1 MGTTNTEE
9 TKMEIITPDRTPQ
22 TEAIYQINLR
32 LAEDG
37 GGYTF
42 NAPGWNWHEV
52 LADSWT
58 TLGDNPIEKV
68 GFKIPSGCEVSFRAS
83 LLRTALGLAAK

>member
-1 MGTTNTEE
+1 
-9 TKMEIITPDRTPQ
+9 MEIITPDRTPQ
-22 TEAIYQINLR
+22 TEAIYQIDLM
-32 LAEDG
+32 LS

-42 NAPGWNWHEV
+42 NAPGWDWQEV
-52 LADSWT
+52 LADSWSDIS
-58 TLGDNPIEKV
+58 DNPTEWV

>member
-1 MGTTNTEE
+1 MTDLTTT
-9 TKMEIITPDRTPQ
+9 RTDQ
-22 TEAIYQINLR
+22 DEAIYQINLR

-42 NAPGWNWHEV
+42 NAPGWNWQEV
-52 LADSWT
+52 LADSWSDIS
-58 TLGDNPIEKV
+58 DNPTEWV

-83 LLRTALGLAAK
+83 LLRTALGLEVK

>member
-1 MGTTNTEE
+1 
-9 TKMEIITPDRTPQ
+9 MEIITPDHTPQ

-42 NAPGWNWHEV
+42 NAPGWNWQEV
-52 LADSWT
+52 LADSWSDIS
-58 TLGDNPIEKV
+58 DNPTEWV

-83 LLRTALGLAAK
+83 LLRTALGLEVK